1 MTSFLTKKTVNLV
14 FDKKISEL
22 KSELGKKDWK
32 GEKVKEIANS
42 IVNVRVC
49 DPSCGSGS
57 FLIQAM
63 RFVWQKYTEIAKLIT
78 KYDQEFNSGK
88 QVLDEYF
95 TEKSGTLNYL
105 VVLFRIKNARE
116 RIGSIVLRHIH
127 GNDMDINAVD
137 TAKLNI
143 WLECLR
149 LEPNAFKL
157 ANVKGKKH
165 VFPNLALNLTS
176 GNSLIGLNNEDV
188 GNTLSNQKQ
197 TIKSILGIRKR
208 YSEDFE
214 KTSIAQD
221 AVRLRDGIGDFLDL
235 EFEKKIDSKQMKIFL
250 EKHKKKFM
258 IELVKILN
266 PTHWALQH
274 IPAYYNE
281 DGTLKE
287 SEERGF
293 DVIIGNPPWEILK
306 PNDDEFFSQEYDAK
320 DIEKFR
326 KLVTQEKEKIKTKLL
341 QDSFTQTQY
350 EKYEYDIKVIRQY
363 FAQTEIYQYQKG
375 ETTKQKKGIDA
386 DLYKLFLEKYYQL
399 LKKDGVAGI
408 VLPAG
413 LLLALGSTGLRHLLL
428 KNNKVICLYVFENKY
443 GIFDGLHRQYRFM
456 NLVFQKGDKTKI
468 FDSIFH
474 QRDINSLDSID
485 ANPLKY
491 DVKLLE
497 KTSPDTLAIL
507 EFRDQIDL
515 DITKK
520 LYSKFPSINENPNSD
535 WRITFQR
542 EFDMTDDRGLFNT
555 NKTGSVLF
563 EGKMIHQ
570 FVNSYAPPRYWIEV
584 SKGKKSLMKR
594 QEFRVL
600 REIKNENKKISKTD
614 LPEIKIDYD
623 YFRLGWRDITNAV
636 DYRTLICTI
645 LPPNVFLSQTISYM
659 RPNYFNGKEFVQALS
674 LRETMCLCGL
684 FNSIVVDFIIRHRV
698 GLHATMSIVSELP
711 IPRLKE
717 DDKYFSEIVQ
727 CVGKLI
733 CITSDYDELKKQAKI
748 KKGETDEKIRE
759 EITAQLNAY
768 VAKIY
773 GVNGKELQY
782 ILGLFH
788 LISDS
793 LKEKI
798 VEEFN
803 KL

>member
-1 MTSFLTKKTVNLV
+1 M
-14 FDKKISEL
+14 
-22 KSELGKKDWK
+22 
-32 GEKVKEIANS
+32 
-42 IVNVRVC
+42 
-49 DPSCGSGS
+49 
-57 FLIQAM
+57 
-63 RFVWQKYTEIAKLIT
+63 KL
-78 KYDQEFNSGK
+78 
-88 QVLDEYF
+88 
-95 TEKSGTLNYL
+95 
-105 VVLFRIKNARE
+105 
-116 RIGSIVLRHIH
+116 
-127 GNDMDINAVD
+127 
-137 TAKLNI
+137 
-143 WLECLR
+143 
-149 LEPNAFKL
+149 
-157 ANVKGKKH
+157 
-165 VFPNLALNLTS
+165 
-176 GNSLIGLNNEDV
+176 
-188 GNTLSNQKQ
+188 
-197 TIKSILGIRKR
+197 
-208 YSEDFE
+208 
-214 KTSIAQD
+214 
-221 AVRLRDGIGDFLDL
+221 
-235 EFEKKIDSKQMKIFL
+235 FL

-341 QDSFTQTQY
+341 QDNFTQAEY
-350 EKYEYDIKVIRQY
+350 EKYVYGINVVRQY
-363 FAQTEIYQYQKG
+363 FAQTEAYQHQKG
-375 ETTKQKKGIDA
+375 KTTKQKMGIDV
-386 DLYKLFLEKYYQL
+386 DLYKLFLEKYCQL

-428 KNNKVICLYVFENKY
+428 KNNKVICLYEFENKN

-456 NLVFQKGDKTKI
+456 NLVFQKGDKTEV
-468 FDSIFH
+468 FDSVFH
-474 QRDINSLDSID
+474 QRNINSLDSID

-497 KTSPDTLAIL
+497 KTSPGTLAIL
-507 EFRDQIDL
+507 EFRDQIDM

-520 LYSKFPSINENPNSD
+520 LYSKFPLINENPNSD
-535 WRITFQR
+535 WRVTFQR
-542 EFDMTDDRGLFNT
+542 EFHMAMDRGLFNT
-555 NKTGSVLF
+555 KKSGSIMF

-584 SKGKKSLMKR
+584 SKGKKQLMER
-594 QEFRVL
+594 QEFRML
-600 REIKNENKKISKTD
+600 KEIKNENKKISKTN
-614 LPEIKIDYD
+614 LPEIKIDYN

-674 LRETMCLCGL
+674 LRKTMCLCGL
-684 FNSIVVDFIIRHRV
+684 FNSLVVDFIIRHRV

-759 EITAQLNAY
+759 EIIAQLNAY
-768 VAKIY
+768 VAKFMVLMARNYNI
-773 GVNGKELQY
+773 
-782 ILGLFH
+782 F
-788 LISDS
+788 
-793 LKEKI
+793 
-798 VEEFN
+798 
-803 KL
+803 